1 MKYRQGFFLFFQRIQ
16 KNNNSLIS
24 LKPFSHID
32 VKDDIISLWKRVLYI
47 LSVCHS
53 LKIKRILSYSFHIKQ
68 WDNKNWQITVN
79 MRVKERRER
88 ERERERETSMW
99 EFTFLKY
106 EPSIQQRSGR
116 STYHRFRVMSNTIRC
131 VFWAYLNVFVLK
143 KNINCSFM
151 MYMWYWFPLKKLT
164 TSYYSKGRQKQI
176 FPA

>member
-16 KNNNSLIS
+16 KNYNSLIS

-88 ERERERETSMW
+88 ERVLVWFVSNALTWAETAGQW
-99 EFTFLKY
+99 LEFCASHF
-106 EPSIQQRSGR
+106 IRSDHN
-116 STYHRFRVMSNTIRC
+116 SCNYFNSSDWTIIYTKPATTY
-131 VFWAYLNVFVLK
+131 L
-143 KNINCSFM
+143 
-151 MYMWYWFPLKKLT
+151 P
-164 TSYYSKGRQKQI
+164 
-176 FPA
+176 